1 MSLNKQSRIDVC
13 ARGWR
18 PNGTLV
24 LCGLSLLILAAP
36 TTAEIQNGTFRA
48 TQVVDNLWDG
58 VNSNG
63 VIKVQ
68 AMPHDIMI
76 EGDHTEAVPFGAA
89 ACYADVTGDGVPEL
103 VVGDSRGFVW
113 LYAQRSPR
121 GQFPPRFDRAH
132 FLPTYLGRVLNI
144 DVADYNADGQNDILV
159 GTVEGVVQ
167 LLLNRGKGAFMP
179 PDFVPSYAAL
189 DVGKVRKRRALET
202 KGMFPLIMQNK
213 TALCIGSFAAP
224 RLVDWDKNGTPE
236 LVIGEG
242 SFSANAV
249 YLYRNVGNK
258 AAPQFP
264 QQQRT
269 WLAYGMGREHLS
281 PAIGDLDGDGD
292 YDLLVGE
299 RTGALWWYEQQVS
312 NRHSA
317 AIEVTQPHAEP
328 ILVGNARAPVGVL
341 PRPYLADADGD
352 GDLDLWLG
360 CNDGVVRL
368 SRNIGTR
375 SVPVFAT
382 PIDVRGADVLR
393 PYLQPPWPWEV
404 SCKAD
409 DNAAVILTT
418 GTETE
423 EDSAARVAFAH
434 VAFAEQYC
442 GKGAHIV
449 HHGHLPITYDQPY
462 AVTLRVRGRN
472 VAVSCN
478 LGQAGE
484 AVVVGD
490 ILETKFG
497 GGGGWPLKLSP
508 QWQTVRFPF
517 TLARLTSGTRT
528 NVTTGATLGFTIADP
543 KPDGY
548 FDFTDVSVAQ
558 TAAAADA
565 PDAEDAPDADATGDE

>member
-1 MSLNKQSRIDVC
+1 MTNATMCLKKITGHARAGMRRGLC
-13 ARGWR
+13 ALIGL
-18 PNGTLV
+18 GLV
-24 LCGLSLLILAAP
+24 AVSAAALAAV
-36 TTAEIQNGTFRA
+36 QNGDFRA
-48 TQVVDNLWDG
+48 TRMVDNLWDG

-63 VIKVQ
+63 IITVH
-68 AMPHDIMI
+68 ATPHDIMI
-76 EGDHTEAVPFGAA
+76 EGDHTEAVPFGAS

-113 LYAQRSPR
+113 IFAQRSAR
-121 GQFPPRFDRAH
+121 GQFPPRFDRGR

-144 DVADYNADGQNDILV
+144 DVADYNGDGLNDILV

-167 LLLNRGKGAFMP
+167 LLLNRGKGEFMP

-189 DVGKVRKRRALET
+189 DVGKVRKREAFET

-258 AAPQFP
+258 ATPQFP
-264 QQQRT
+264 QAQRA

-281 PAIGDLDGDGD
+281 PAVGDLDGDGD

-299 RTGALWWYEQQVS
+299 RTGGLWWYEQQVS

-317 AIEVTQPHAEP
+317 AVEVTQPHAEAV
-328 ILVGNARAPVGVL
+328 LVGNSRTPVGVM
-341 PRPYLADADGD
+341 PRPYLADADAD

-375 SVPVFAT
+375 NVPVFAT
-382 PIDVRGADVLR
+382 PIEVRATDVLR
-393 PYLQPPWPWEV
+393 PYLQPPWPWE
-404 SCKAD
+404 SNCRGD
-409 DNAAVILTT
+409 DNAAIIMTT
-418 GTETE
+418 GTETAE
-423 EDSAARVAFAH
+423 GSAARVTFAH
-434 VAFAEQYC
+434 VAFAEQYS
-442 GKGAHIV
+442 GKGGHIV
-449 HHGHLPITYDQPY
+449 HHGHMPIVYDQPY

-472 VAVSCN
+472 VTATCN

-484 AVVVGD
+484 GYVVGD
-490 ILETKFG
+490 TLETKFG
-497 GGGGWPLKLSP
+497 GDRSWPLKLSP

-517 TLARLTSGTRT
+517 TLKRLTSGTRT
-528 NVTTGATLGFTIADP
+528 NQVTGATLGFGIADP

-548 FDFTDVSVAQ
+548 VDFTDVSV
-558 TAAAADA
+558 TPAAAAEEPA
-565 PDAEDAPDADATGDE
+565 AAGATGG

>member
-1 MSLNKQSRIDVC
+1 MCSWVRIS
-13 ARGWR
+13 
-18 PNGTLV
+18 V
-24 LCGLSLLILAAP
+24 LALLGLGLMALAAP
-36 TTAEIQNGTFRA
+36 AAAEIQNGDFRA

-58 VNSNG
+58 VSSNG
-63 VIKVQ
+63 VITVH
-68 AMPHDIMI
+68 ATPCGIMI
-76 EGDHTEAVPFGAA
+76 EGEHTEAVPFGAS

-113 LYAQRSPR
+113 IYAQRSAR
-121 GQFPPRFDRAH
+121 GQFPPRFDRGR

-144 DVADYNADGQNDILV
+144 DVADYNGDGQNDILV

-167 LLLNRGKGAFMP
+167 LLFNRGKGVFMP

-189 DVGKVRKRRALET
+189 DVGKVRKRQPLET

-224 RLVDWDKNGTPE
+224 RLVDWDKSGTPE

-249 YLYRNVGNK
+249 YLYRNVGNP
-258 AAPQFP
+258 AMPQFP
-264 QQQRT
+264 QPQRV
-269 WLAYGMGREHLS
+269 WLAYGMGREQLS

-299 RTGALWWYEQQVS
+299 RTGGLWWYEQQVS
-312 NRHSA
+312 NRHST

-328 ILVGNARAPVGVL
+328 ILVGDSRAPVGVM
-341 PRPYLADADGD
+341 PRPYLADADAD

-375 SVPVFAT
+375 RAPVFAT
-382 PIDVRGADVLR
+382 PIELRGTDVLR

-404 SCKAD
+404 GCQGD
-409 DNAAVILTT
+409 DNAAIMMTT

-423 EDSAARVAFAH
+423 ADSAARMAFAH
-434 VAFAEQYC
+434 IAFAEGYS
-442 GKGAHIV
+442 GRGGSVI
-449 HHGHLPITYDQPY
+449 HHGHLPIVYDQPY

-472 VAVSCN
+472 AEVACS

-484 AVVVGD
+484 SYVVGD
-490 ILETKFG
+490 TLETKFG
-497 GGGGWPLKLSP
+497 GGGSWPIKVSP

-517 TLARLTSGTRT
+517 KCARLTSGTRT
-528 NVTTGATLGFTIADP
+528 NQVTGATLGFSITNP
-543 KPDGY
+543 KADGY
-548 FDFTDVSVAQ
+548 FDFTDVRVAP
-558 TAAAADA
+558 TADAAAT
-565 PDAEDAPDADATGDE
+565 DAEDTADAEVTDTEDAADADATDEE